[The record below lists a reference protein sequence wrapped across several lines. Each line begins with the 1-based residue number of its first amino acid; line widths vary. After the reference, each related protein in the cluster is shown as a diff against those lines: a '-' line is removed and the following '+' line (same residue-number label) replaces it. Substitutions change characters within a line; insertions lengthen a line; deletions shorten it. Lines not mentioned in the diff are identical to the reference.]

1 MTIKIEHE
9 IAQNIFESNSV
20 FDLSQANFAKFP
32 QSCEI
37 KKAAGKWLV
46 VSQNQ
51 HICAANWYAVGHSP
65 DPVFKVR
72 TIIFKHV
79 TQYFANY
86 LPSYEAWFFVSE
98 SNWKLDTKLA
108 RYFTLWKSLNKQHE
122 INIPKNSLEIMHEQ
136 DGKLR
141 FSGAIKMNILPTESL
156 VKLLLEESSACIV
169 LLPKNSVPEKLLNTL
184 WSGKTWEDSEFI
196 SNIVSLNGV
205 FVKEQGEPSGNQLGF
220 MAFAS
225 LGVLLKGGWK

>member
-9 IAQNIFESNSV
+9 VAQNIFESNSV
-20 FDLSQANFAKFP
+20 FNLSQANFAKFP

-51 HICAANWYAVGHSP
+51 HICAKNWYAVTNSS
-65 DPVFKVR
+65 DPVFKVGA
-72 TIIFKHV
+72 IIFKHV
-79 TQYFANY
+79 TQYFASY

-98 SNWKLDTKLA
+98 ATWKLDTKLA
-108 RYFTLWKSLNKQHE
+108 RYFRLWKNLNKQHE
-122 INIPKNSLEIMHEQ
+122 INIPENSLEMMHEQ

-184 WSGKTWEDSEFI
+184 WSGNTWEDSEFI
-196 SNIVSLNGV
+196 GNIVNLNGV
-205 FVKEQGEPSGNQLGF
+205 LVKKHGEPGGNQLGF
-220 MAFAS
+220 IAFAS
-225 LGVLLKGGWK
+225 LDALLKGGW